1 MVFIATSAR
10 ELQIQVDRLNSDQEC
25 DLMIN
30 EGVFS
35 VYWKKN
41 IRFQLEC
48 QLKQRRTRM
57 PEHTSAEL
65 LLA

>member
-35 VYWKKN
+35 VYWKK
-41 IRFQLEC
+41 
-48 QLKQRRTRM
+48 
-57 PEHTSAEL
+57 H
-65 LLA
+65 